1 MLSGVETHWGKII
14 CRSVKMVSYAKI
26 LFFYALIGIMVFG
39 AYMERDF
46 LIGLSDPKPVFDLA
60 NEQKTAVEKKIAE
73 VKGAIEK
80 GLKKNAI
87 DFDLDKTVTET
98 KSQIEKKIASVN
110 LGGNQT
116 GPGGETKKTA
126 KEIIPD
132 TSSKTGIVDKTDAL
146 AIDEQ
151 PPAIK
156 EKEVAVA
163 GLTVAGVIALTNRER
178 ALNLG
183 DGHSLAESSILDQ
196 AASYRL
202 QDMFAKQYFAH
213 ESPDGLKMGYF
224 LEKAGY
230 DSLAS
235 GENLAEG
242 DFSGDP
248 DLVEGWMNSPG
259 HRANILNATYNE
271 IGVAVGRGQFQGRTA
286 WVAVQMLGTP
296 STACAKPD
304 EELEIRFNS
313 LKTEL
318 DHIKSEL
325 STMSA
330 TIDSLKTEAEA
341 SKENI
346 SGLIDSGRDS
356 EAATEQEDLNLLI
369 DRINEQVSAY
379 NLKVAEQKRIYG
391 EYQTNVVLYNGQ
403 IKEFNACLNA
413 L

>member
-1 MLSGVETHWGKII
+1 MTIL
-14 CRSVKMVSYAKI
+14 KMVSYAKI
-26 LFFYALIGIMVFG
+26 LFFYTFIGLMVFG
-39 AYMERDF
+39 AYVERDF
-46 LIGLSDPKPVFDLA
+46 LIGLSDPKPALDLV
-60 NEQKTAVEKKIAE
+60 NKQKNAVEKKIAE

-80 GLKKNAI
+80 GFKKNPI
-87 DFDLDKTVTET
+87 DLNLDKTVPEI
-98 KSQIEKKIASVN
+98 KNQIEKKIASVD
-110 LGGNQT
+110 LGVNQT
-116 GPGGETKKTA
+116 GLGGETKKNT

-132 TSSKTGIVDKTDAL
+132 VSLKTGIVEKTDTS
-146 AIDEQ
+146 AIDE
-151 PPAIK
+151 PPPTIK
-156 EKEVAVA
+156 KEEVAVS

-259 HRANILNATYNE
+259 HRANILNATYDE

-286 WVAVQMLGTP
+286 WVAVQLFGTP

-304 EELEIRFNS
+304 KELEIRFDS

-318 DHIKSEL
+318 DNIKSEL
-325 STMSA
+325 ATMSA
-330 TIDSLKTEAEA
+330 TIDSLKNEAEA
-341 SKENI
+341 EKENI

-356 EAATEQEDLNLLI
+356 EAAAAQEDLNLLI
-369 DRINEQVSAY
+369 DRTNEQVDAY
-379 NLKVAEQKRIYG
+379 NLKVVGQKHLYS
-391 EYQTNVVLYNGQ
+391 EYQASVVLYNNQ
-403 IKEFNACLNA
+403 IKEFNACIDA